1 METSGADDGTAAAAA
16 AAPLSSLLGQE
27 EGNKDPT
34 NEEAREFMMSGA
46 GAGTAMKNSPAK
58 NRSRSTCGKFPYSSL
73 LECTL
78 LSGSFNR
85 EGKKE
90 GEKRRGV

>member
-16 AAPLSSLLGQE
+16 AAPLSSLPGQE

-46 GAGTAMKNSPAK
+46 GAGTAMKNLPPPRIAPAQPAGSF
-58 NRSRSTCGKFPYSSL
+58 R
-73 LECTL
+73 TL
-78 LSGSFNR
+78 LCWNAHF
-85 EGKKE
+85 
-90 GEKRRGV
+90 